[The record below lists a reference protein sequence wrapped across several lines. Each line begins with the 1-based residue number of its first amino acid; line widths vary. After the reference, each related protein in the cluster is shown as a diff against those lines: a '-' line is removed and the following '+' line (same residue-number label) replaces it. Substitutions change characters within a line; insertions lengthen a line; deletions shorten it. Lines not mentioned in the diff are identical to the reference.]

1 MMKTV
6 AVIPAYNEETV
17 IGEVVRGVKP
27 FVEEVVVVD
36 DYSTDQTGE
45 SALAAGALALRHPI
59 NCGQGAALRTGTKY
73 ALDRGAEVVV
83 HFDADGQH
91 DPNDIARLLLPIIQG
106 QAQVVLG
113 SRFMAG
119 GQALNIPRLRRFLL
133 RAACSWIRWWTGLK
147 LTDPQNGLRA
157 LTRRAAEQLNWRQDR
172 MAHTSEILEE
182 IARLKIPYLEV
193 PVTVR
198 YSDYSK
204 TKGQKNTDAWRI
216 LWRLILGKLTS

>member
-1 MMKTV
+1 MKSV
-6 AVIPAYNEETV
+6 VVIPAYNEETV
-17 IGEVVRGVKP
+17 IGEVVRGVKS
-27 FVEEVVVVD
+27 FVQEVVVVD

-45 SALAAGALALRHPI
+45 KAAEAGAMILRHPI
-59 NCGQGAALRTGTKY
+59 NCGQGAALRTGMKY
-73 ALDRGAEVVV
+73 ALLHGAEVVI

-91 DPNDIARLLLPIIQG
+91 DPNDLTRLLVPLGRNETEI
-106 QAQVVLG
+106 VLG

-119 GQALNIPRLRRFLL
+119 GQALNIPPLRRLLL
-133 RAACSWIRWWTGLK
+133 RVACSWIRWWTGLK

-198 YSDYSK
+198 YSEYSK
-204 TKGQKNTDAWRI
+204 TKGQKNIDAWRI
-216 LWRLILGKLTS
+216 LWRLVLSKFT